1 MGGNKIDDLRSN
13 SAKLTSPFLQTRY
26 YIYDTENKLSILV
39 PGLLNRQ
46 NYPEKLD
53 ILLSL
58 NASGSKKKCKFIS
71 LFITYFIALQLQDL
85 RFLQSQSV
93 LLRSNISASEVW

>member
-58 NASGSKKKCKFIS
+58 NASGSKKKMQIHKLIHNLFYSITVTRPQIFTVSIS
-71 LFITYFIALQLQDL
+71 TTQK
-85 RFLQSQSV
+85 
-93 LLRSNISASEVW
+93 